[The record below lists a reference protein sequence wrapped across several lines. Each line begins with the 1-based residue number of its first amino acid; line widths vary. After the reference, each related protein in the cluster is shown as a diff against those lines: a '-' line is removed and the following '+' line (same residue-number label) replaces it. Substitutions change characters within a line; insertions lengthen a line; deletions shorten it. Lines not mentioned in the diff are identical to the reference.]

1 MFKSRSQVVLHIRDN
16 VIINLVPKV
25 AKSCMQRVKNGIENV
40 VRSRTVFPSIG
51 IFLTIREMCPRTR
64 SILHTVSRM
73 MNITKRSTFR

>member
-1 MFKSRSQVVLHIRDN
+1 
-16 VIINLVPKV
+16 
-25 AKSCMQRVKNGIENV
+25 MQRVKNGIENV